1 MAGMEADVYRCRS
14 GGLAGL
20 VVTILLMVMLPAVRG
35 AGQQT
40 PRSAAPAKFAQAA
53 DKVFQ
58 EGISA
63 YLPPH
68 LSKML
73 GLSSKEEQCL
83 VIQNFVRNE
92 KVVQGFDIS
101 FANKNDIVL
110 FVVNETTRDEAYYL
124 TSPQGRL
131 RKVVLVKSGQGDTAQ
146 INDKDHKAFQKE
158 RQFWLDRLVPASASQ

>member
-1 MAGMEADVYRCRS
+1 
-14 GGLAGL
+14 
-20 VVTILLMVMLPAVRG
+20 
-35 AGQQT
+35 
-40 PRSAAPAKFAQAA
+40 
-53 DKVFQ
+53 
-58 EGISA
+58 
-63 YLPPH
+63 
-68 LSKML
+68 ML